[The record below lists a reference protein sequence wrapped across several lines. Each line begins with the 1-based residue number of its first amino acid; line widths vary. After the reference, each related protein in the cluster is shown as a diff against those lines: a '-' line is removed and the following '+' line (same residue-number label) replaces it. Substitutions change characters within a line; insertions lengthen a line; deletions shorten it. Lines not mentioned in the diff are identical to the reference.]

1 MNVKPGDL
9 AMVSGCP
16 VDGLN
21 GRPVEVLSAGPEMPA
36 FGPTWNCTC
45 ESMRDEGY
53 QSLPIPDSMLRRIGG
68 VPVTD
73 DISDEVI
80 A

>member
-9 AMVSGCP
+9 AMVTNCP
-16 VDGLN
+16 IDELN
-21 GRPVEVLSAGPEMPA
+21 GRPVEVLSAGPDMPA
-36 FGPTWNCTC
+36 FGTSWNCTC
-45 ESMRDEGY
+45 ESMLAEGY

-73 DISDEVI
+73 DISDEVT

>member
-9 AMVSGCP
+9 AMVTGCP
-16 VDGLN
+16 IDELN
-21 GRPVEVLSAGPEMPA
+21 GHPVEVLSAGPDMPA
-36 FGPTWNCTC
+36 FGASWNCTC
-45 ESMRDEGY
+45 SSMRDEGY
-53 QSLPIPDSMLRRIGG
+53 RSLPIPDSMLRRIGG

-73 DISDEVI
+73 DISDEVL